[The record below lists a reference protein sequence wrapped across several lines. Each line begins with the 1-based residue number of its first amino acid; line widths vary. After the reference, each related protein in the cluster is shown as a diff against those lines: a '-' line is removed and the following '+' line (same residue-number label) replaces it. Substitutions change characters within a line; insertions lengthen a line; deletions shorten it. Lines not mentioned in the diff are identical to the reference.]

1 MAMSETSDEID
12 CFLDNYDSESFSA
25 VYDPDVFYRIR
36 YQVIKEAAEK
46 IQSFSSDGN
55 PDIDPDI

>member
-1 MAMSETSDEID
+1 MSETSDEID
-12 CFLDNYDSESFSA
+12 CFLDNYDSESFST
-25 VYDPDVFYRIR
+25 VYESDVFYRIR

-46 IQSFSSDGN
+46 IQSLSSDGN